1 MKGKYSELARR
12 FREKANQNAFLLAKY
27 SNIDG
32 KNLWNCICSAMD
44 WIDVGVQYIEE
55 SQPSGS
61 HSLRNCMEIYSF
73 LAAIDITY
81 EAIISLFWVL
91 QKNGDSSTRDRTP
104 FYKDKGCFSAV
115 TNWTI
120 SDDKFFKEIRACCG
134 AHPTDLQTYISDD
147 KSEKKQYRYACWTYS
162 ETHSSFNIMLYPEKA
177 TGETIVVEILY
188 AELIDYFEQRFNY
201 LNVLIKRI
209 DDLYDEYK
217 KEKKN
222 ETIPRSDNP
231 LEQLF
236 FLKEANKQRLNN
248 EYYDGVIDALISFF
262 STNFEGKE
270 NAALINNYRSK
281 LLLGFETL
289 YHNIQHLDYQD
300 MTLNELLHP
309 PQINTEGFGYEFAAL
324 YTRVFVGSF
333 KPLTL
338 RVLTEPLKDIVC
350 FDHVRTE
357 EELYWLIIIALNI
370 RNESHQ

>member
-1 MKGKYSELARR
+1 
-12 FREKANQNAFLLAKY
+12 
-27 SNIDG
+27 
-32 KNLWNCICSAMD
+32 MD

-81 EAIISLFWVL
+81 KAIIRLFWVL

-147 KSEKKQYRYACWTYS
+147 KSEKKQYRYAYWTYS

-177 TGETIVVEILY
+177 TGETIIVKILY

-217 KEKKN
+217 KRRKTKRFKGQIIPLSSYLFSKKQ
-222 ETIPRSDNP
+222 ISSD
-231 LEQLF
+231 
-236 FLKEANKQRLNN
+236 
-248 EYYDGVIDALISFF
+248 
-262 STNFEGKE
+262 
-270 NAALINNYRSK
+270 
-281 LLLGFETL
+281 
-289 YHNIQHLDYQD
+289 
-300 MTLNELLHP
+300 
-309 PQINTEGFGYEFAAL
+309 
-324 YTRVFVGSF
+324 
-333 KPLTL
+333 
-338 RVLTEPLKDIVC
+338 
-350 FDHVRTE
+350 
-357 EELYWLIIIALNI
+357 
-370 RNESHQ
+370 